1 MIEVVQTGEFD
12 RWIRKLKDR
21 QGKLRILKRIDR
33 LANGNPGDAAPVGS
47 GVSELRLNVGP
58 GYRVYFLQEGDA
70 LVLLLCGGDKST
82 QPKDI
87 EQAHKLADEWRV
99 DQQHRKQRR
108 SDEDQE

>member
-33 LANGNPGDAAPVGS
+33 LANGNPGDVAPVGS

-58 GYRVYFLQEGDA
+58 GYRVYYLQEGDA

-87 EQAHKLADEWRV
+87 EQAHELAEEWRT
-99 DQQHRKQRR
+99 DQHDRNRV

>member
-33 LANGNPGDAAPVGS
+33 LANGNAGDVAPVGS

-58 GYRVYFLQEGDA
+58 GYRVYYLQEVDA

-87 EQAHKLADEWRV
+87 EQAHELAEEWRT
-99 DQQHRKQRR
+99 DQRDRNR
-108 SDEDQE
+108 VSDEDQE

>member
-33 LANGNPGDAAPVGS
+33 LANGNPGDVAPVGN
-47 GVSELRLNVGP
+47 GLSELRLDAGP
-58 GYRVYFLQEGDA
+58 GYRVYYLQEGDA

-82 QPKDI
+82 QQKDI
-87 EQAHKLADEWRV
+87 EKAHELADGWRA
-99 DQQHRKQRR
+99 DQRGRNGD
-108 SDEDQE
+108 SDDEQE

>member
-33 LANGNPGDAAPVGS
+33 LANGNAGDVAPVGS

-58 GYRVYFLQEGDA
+58 GYRVYYLQEGDA

-87 EQAHKLADEWRV
+87 EQAHELAEEWRT
-99 DQQHRKQRR
+99 DQRDRNR
-108 SDEDQE
+108 VSDEDQE